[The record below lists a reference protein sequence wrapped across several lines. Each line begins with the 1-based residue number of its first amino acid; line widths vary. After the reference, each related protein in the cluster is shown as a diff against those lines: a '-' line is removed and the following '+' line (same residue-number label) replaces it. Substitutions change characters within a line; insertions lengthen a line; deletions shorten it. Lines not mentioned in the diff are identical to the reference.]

1 MGLRDLT
8 SDLTSLKFNDFK
20 SDSNPKPK
28 PSIVKKIGKGGR
40 NSTFDV
46 QGILIGK
53 RLDDIVRMAK
63 LVVQRPGLEFMAKQ
77 AIGAFLMAHQK
88 TQTFETNGSLFKE
101 VVQPALDILASAVT
115 NIGQTAV
122 NGLGVHLNKGLL
134 EIKGKNFRSYV
145 GRTDGIEGDL
155 GDEAGGRYLD
165 VTRTGKLTLNDGTG
179 AKGSYID
186 YTTGGGTPTYIGE
199 NAVKNEAPT
208 HFNDQ
213 MIPFMF
219 HILNNDSKDKDT
231 YVKFHAFLT
240 NFDDSFN
247 ASWGQVSIPG
257 RAEGVKKYEG
267 FQRNANF
274 GFKIAALTREELLP
288 TYEKLKWL
296 ASTTMPTYKDIVP
309 YGADEVRQ
317 EYGAHPQI
325 DTGATYMRGTIVRI
339 TLGDY
344 LYQQPATINSV
355 QFTWQTDYP
364 WEIRAGRDKDKV
376 KYNGADTKISI
387 LPQVL
392 DVSVSADLIHDY
404 VAQTGDMRIIG
415 SGKLE

>member
-1 MGLRDLT
+1 MALRDLK
-8 SDLTSLKFNDFK
+8 SNLTSLKFNDFK

-28 PSIVKKIGKGGR
+28 PSIVKKIGSGGR
-40 NSTFDV
+40 NSTMDV
-46 QGILIGK
+46 QGILLGK
-53 RLDDIVRMAK
+53 RLDDVVRMAK
-63 LVVQRPGLEFMAKQ
+63 LVVQRPGLEFAAKQ

-134 EIKGKNFRSYV
+134 ELKEEKFRSYV
-145 GRTDGIEGDL
+145 GRTDGIEVKKTWGSH
-155 GDEAGGRYLD
+155 LD
-165 VTRTGKLTLNDGTG
+165 VTRTGKLTLSDE
-179 AKGSYID
+179 ASPKGSYIN
-186 YTTGGGTPTYIGE
+186 YTTGGGEPTLVGKK
-199 NAVKNEAPT
+199 AVTNTKPDA
-208 HFNDQ
+208 FDDQ

-219 HILNNDSKDKDT
+219 HILNHDTEKNDT

-247 ASWGQVSIPG
+247 ASWGQVNIPG
-257 RAEGVKKYEG
+257 RAEGVRKYEG

-309 YGADEVRQ
+309 YGADKVRN
-317 EYGAHPQI
+317 EYSGHPKI

-364 WEIRAGRDKDKV
+364 WEIRAGGDKDKV
-376 KYNGADTKISI
+376 EYNLADTKISI